1 MPNRYETADMWTQ
14 KARKAGY
21 PARSVYKL
29 EEILKKFP
37 LVPPLPPGPKTAAL
51 PPGSGKAPHGPK
63 TAALPPET
71 GNAPHEPS
79 NAPPLPS
86 EAKNAPQPSPALLDL
101 GAAPGSWSLYLL
113 RNLSGSFRIVA
124 CDLLPLSREFDGG
137 LFDSGH
143 FAFIRGDMNTTE
155 INAQI
160 AARGPYKLIVCDAAP
175 ATSGSRSLDSLR
187 SVELAE
193 NALEYAAGMLAEGGG
208 FVVKVFQ
215 GPDSAAF
222 LKKMRA
228 VFKTVKSFKPAAC
241 RPNSV
246 ETYFI
251 GLGKQAR

>member
-1 MPNRYETADMWTQ
+1 MDKKRTVTMPNRYETADVWTQ

-37 LVPPLPPGPKTAAL
+37 LLPKFPLPPV
-51 PPGSGKAPHGPK
+51 
-63 TAALPPET
+63 
-71 GNAPHEPS
+71 
-79 NAPPLPS
+79 
-86 EAKNAPQPSPALLDL
+86 AKNAPPAHQAPQPSTALLDL

-113 RNLSGSFRIVA
+113 RNLTGGFRLAA

-137 LFDSGH
+137 LFDNDN
-143 FAFIRGDMNTTE
+143 FVFLRGDMYSPE
-155 INAQI
+155 IREKI
-160 AARGPYKLIVCDAAP
+160 AALGPYNLIVCDAAP
-175 ATSGSRSLDSLR
+175 ATSGSRSLDSVR

-193 NALEYAAGMLAEGGG
+193 NALMYAGRTLTEGGG
-208 FVVKVFQ
+208 LVVKVFQ

-222 LKKMRA
+222 LKKMRT
-228 VFKTVKSFKPAAC
+228 VFSTVKPFKPAAC

-251 GLGKQAR
+251 GLGKRRLH